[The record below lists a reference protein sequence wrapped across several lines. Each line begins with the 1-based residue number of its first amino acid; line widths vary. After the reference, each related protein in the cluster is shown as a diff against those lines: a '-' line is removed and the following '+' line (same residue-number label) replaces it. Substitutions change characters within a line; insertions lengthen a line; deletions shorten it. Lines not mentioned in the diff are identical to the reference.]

1 MEKYSVFV
9 LFLLSNLIFSQ
20 NNAIVPTVGTIA
32 FNKEEKV
39 LDRDLYIKS
48 LKKLFPKVNEALEKQ
63 IYLEQLL
70 EGKKVDTTLLK
81 SNIALFSE
89 SFEMLLPMFIDEP
102 KQNINFYN
110 EFKGDTIIC
119 YNTTN
124 GSIYNTKRINQ
135 TTGIVINEMGEYVEL
150 ENDNIITITEFR
162 KEQKLINSYNCFKVV
177 YTYTQKGSDSDFD
190 LFFTIQTYTRE
201 IWVTEA
207 IKCNYHPIINNN
219 EILSKYYPLEI
230 LGYSKEIEGFETI
243 YKCSSIS
250 LK

>member
-1 MEKYSVFV
+1 MNKIKYLLITLVFTQIV
-9 LFLLSNLIFSQ
+9 FSQ
-20 NNAIVPTVGTIA
+20 KVIVPKNGTIA
-32 FNKEEKV
+32 FNKKEKV

-48 LKKLFPKVNEALEKQ
+48 FKKLLPKMNDAMEKQ
-63 IYLEQLL
+63 IYLEQLSQ
-70 EGKKVDTTLLK
+70 GKKVDTTLLK
-81 SNIALFSE
+81 SNIAMFSQ
-89 SFEMLLPMFIDEP
+89 SFEMLLPMIIDEP

-135 TTGIVINEMGEYVEL
+135 TTGIVINEMGENVEL

-162 KEQKLINSYNCFKVV
+162 KEQKLINNYNCFKVV

-201 IWVTEA
+201 IWVTET
-207 IKCNYHPIINNN
+207 IKCNFHPIINNN

-230 LGYSKEIEGFETI
+230 LEYSKEIEGFETI